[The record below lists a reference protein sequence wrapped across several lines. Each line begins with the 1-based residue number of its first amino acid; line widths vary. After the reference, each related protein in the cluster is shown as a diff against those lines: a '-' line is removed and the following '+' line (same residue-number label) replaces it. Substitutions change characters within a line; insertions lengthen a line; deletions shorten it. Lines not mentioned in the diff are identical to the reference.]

1 MPTAAVYLRLSTID
15 QDQDATALAR
25 ELHEAA
31 ERLGYTVTLNVRE
44 TPRGQDKRSGLRRV
58 VTAARRGEVEAVF
71 AWKLDSL
78 GATAAALQRT
88 IATFAAVGTRVV
100 VTSHGLDFRAG
111 EQSVVGELMLRML
124 AAISEFESDQHRL
137 QRARVSE
144 GTRLGIERAREQGK
158 QLGRPRVERPDPERV
173 YKLRKRRKSWPAIA
187 EELGVSRHAART
199 ALPPG
204 TDPMLDLPPPA
215 KTKKGGRKHKAGV
228 SRKRQRSTQGQ

>member
-1 MPTAAVYLRLSTID
+1 MPSAAVYLRLSTID
-15 QDQDATALAR
+15 QDQDVAALSR
-25 ELHEAA
+25 QLHEAA

-58 VTAARRGEVEAVF
+58 VTAARRGDIEAVF
-71 AWKLDSL
+71 VWKLDSL
-78 GATAAALQRT
+78 GAMAADVQRT
-88 IATFAAVGTRVV
+88 VATFAGFGARVV
-100 VTSHGLDFRAG
+100 VTSHGLDFRPE

-124 AAISEFESDQHRL
+124 AALSEFESYQHRL

-173 YKLRKRRKSWPAIA
+173 LKLRKRRKSWPAIA

-204 TDPMLDLPPPA
+204 TDPMLDLPPPT
-215 KTKKGGRKHKAGV
+215 TKKRRPKHKAKPR
-228 SRKRQRSTQGQ
+228 RKRQRATRRQ